1 MMRWPGRMAPGSGA
15 GPLTGQPGFVGA
27 MRGDAGGSAFDD
39 VVLGAAFFADVLG
52 ADLVAAGFRAET
64 ESRRDE
70 SGRVLPES
78 LPDCAAALPTMEA
91 NRTDSTAPRIAGGR
105 FEPQRQNDIGI
116 HFTRAG

>member
-1 MMRWPGRMAPGSGA
+1 
-15 GPLTGQPGFVGA
+15 LTGQPGFVGA

-39 VVLGAAFFADVLG
+39 VTLGAAFFAEDFG
-52 ADLVAAGFRAET
+52 AGLAAGGFLAET

-78 LPDCAAALPTMEA
+78 PPDCAAALPTREA
-91 NRTDSTAPRIAGGR
+91 NRTDSTAPRIASGR

-116 HFTRAG
+116 DFTRAG